1 MTPLLGQTQIEMV
14 AVAAAL
20 GQPAFRGR
28 QICEW
33 IYKHHAETI
42 DGMSSLSKSLREQ
55 LVAEYATGR
64 TAPVECAESPD
75 GTKKYLFPAG
85 EGKFIETALIPDEE
99 RATLCI
105 STQVGCARA
114 CAFCATGQQGLQG
127 NLSAAEIL
135 NQYAS
140 CPERNQ
146 ITNIVYM
153 GMGEPLDNL
162 ENVLR
167 SVEIFS
173 ADYAYAKSPTRLT
186 VSTVGIL
193 PALEKL
199 VKSCSCHVAI
209 SMHSPFGEERAAMM
223 PVEKQ
228 HPIKDV
234 VEVLRAAA
242 IRGQRRLTFE
252 YALFDGVNDS
262 PAHAKAVARLLK
274 DLDCRINLIPFN
286 AVPGSSY
293 VPSPREKVEA
303 FQNILKES
311 GFVTTIRKSKG
322 QDIAAACGM
331 LSTARLKGLG

>member
-1 MTPLLGQTQIEMV
+1 MTPLLGKTRLELV
-14 AVAAAL
+14 AVAAAV

-42 DGMSSLSKSLREQ
+42 DAMSSLSKSLRER
-55 LVAEYATGR
+55 LAAEYVTGR
-64 TAPVECAESPD
+64 AAPVECAESAD

-85 EGKFIETALIPDEE
+85 DGKFIETALIPDEE

-105 STQVGCARA
+105 STQIGCARA

-127 NLSAAEIL
+127 NLSAAGIL
-135 NQYAS
+135 NQYAG
-140 CPERNQ
+140 CPERDQ
-146 ITNIVYM
+146 ITNIVFM

-162 ENVLR
+162 EAVLR

-193 PALEKL
+193 PALETL
-199 VKSCSCHVAI
+199 IKSCSCHVAI
-209 SMHSPFGEERAAMM
+209 SLHSPFGEERAAMM

-228 HPIKDV
+228 HPIKEV
-234 VEVLRAAA
+234 VEALRAAA

-286 AVPGSSY
+286 AVPGSSFI
-293 VPSPREKVEA
+293 PSPREKVEA
-303 FQNILKES
+303 FQNILKEA

-322 QDIAAACGM
+322 RDIAAACGM
-331 LSTARLKGLG
+331 LSTARLKGRG